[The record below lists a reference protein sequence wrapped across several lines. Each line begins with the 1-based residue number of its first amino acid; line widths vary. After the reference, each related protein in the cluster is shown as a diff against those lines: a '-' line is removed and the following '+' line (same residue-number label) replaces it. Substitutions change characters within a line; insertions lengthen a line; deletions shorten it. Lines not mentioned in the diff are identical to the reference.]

1 MSGEDKKPQQ
11 ILELNPSTDL
21 EFKGPFSDVVTSHL
35 HLRNPTNDIVIFKVK
50 TTAPRQYCVRP
61 NSGVLNPQEDAT
73 ISVMLQPFDPNSA
86 DKNKHKFMVQTMF
99 APPDFQPD
107 QLDIVWKS
115 APKSKLMDSKLR
127 CVFVEGEP
135 REPAPDQQE
144 STQAVPD
151 TQERTPAE
159 EEEEAYKSVIVS
171 PPQPVET
178 PKTSPSVEQPTAG
191 STPAHPGARRNDV
204 EKETAESKLR
214 NLQDRVDKLSS
225 ENTQLKSE
233 TNKLRQRLTS
243 SGAAV
248 TSSLISRPGKAT
260 PPQQSSSPLSLIAI
274 VLILVAI
281 ILGYLVG
288 KWL

>member
-1 MSGEDKKPQQ
+1 MSGEEKKLQQ
-11 ILELNPSTDL
+11 VLELNPSTDL

-107 QLDIVWKS
+107 QLDVVWKS

-127 CVFVEGEP
+127 CLFVEGEP
-135 REPAPDQQE
+135 SEAAPAEQE
-144 STQAVPD
+144 STPLASD
-151 TQERTPAE
+151 TQERTAVD
-159 EEEEAYKSVIVS
+159 EEEAFKSVIV
-171 PPQPVET
+171 PNTQPVRTEEAT
-178 PKTSPSVEQPTAG
+178 KAPPSSVEQPTAG
-191 STPAHPGARRNDV
+191 STPAHSGAKRNNV
-204 EKETAESKLR
+204 EKETTE
-214 NLQDRVDKLSS
+214 SS
-225 ENTQLKSE
+225 ETS
-233 TNKLRQRLTS
+233 KLRQRLTTT
-243 SGAAV
+243 GAAA
-248 TSSLISRPGKAT
+248 SSQISRPGKAAT

>member
-11 ILELNPSTDL
+11 VLELDPSTDL

-99 APPDFQPD
+99 APPDFQQE

-135 REPAPDQQE
+135 REPAQAEPE
-144 STQAVPD
+144 STTPAAD
-151 TQERTPAE
+151 SQERTV
-159 EEEEAYKSVIVS
+159 EEEEAFKSVIA
-171 PPQPVET
+171 PNPQPVRTEET
-178 PKTSPSVEQPTAG
+178 PKTPPSSVEQPTAG
-191 STPAHPGARRNDV
+191 STPAHPGVRRNDV
-204 EKETAESKLR
+204 EKETTE
-214 NLQDRVDKLSS
+214 SS
-225 ENTQLKSE
+225 ETS
-233 TNKLRQRLTS
+233 KLRQRLTTT
-243 SGAAV
+243 GAAA
-248 TSSLISRPGKAT
+248 TSSQISRPGKTT